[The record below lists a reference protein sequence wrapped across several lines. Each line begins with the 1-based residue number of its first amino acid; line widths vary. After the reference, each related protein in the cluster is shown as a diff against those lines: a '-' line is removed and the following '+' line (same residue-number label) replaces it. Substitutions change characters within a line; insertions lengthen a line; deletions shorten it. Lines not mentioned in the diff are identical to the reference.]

1 MIYVEFEY
9 KDAYSHGEWRKQSC
23 TAKSIG
29 EVIEWYGLDGF
40 ACEYHI
46 LKVKDLDKESE
57 VIHSAAN
64 NDI

>member
-29 EVIEWYGLDGF
+29 EVIEWYGLGKD
-40 ACEYHI
+40 CEYRI
-46 LKVKDLDKESE
+46 LECREDGDKE
-57 VIHSAAN
+57 
-64 NDI
+64 